1 MGVIDWAAVRDNDE
15 LVVEK
20 GFVEFEVEDP
30 GDNVEWL
37 RDVTNNVG
45 DGVGMA
51 VPLL

>member
-1 MGVIDWAAVRDNDE
+1 MGVVDWAAVRDDEE
-15 LVVEK
+15 LVVEQV
-20 GFVEFEVEDP
+20 FVEFKVEDP
-30 GDNVEWL
+30 RDSVEWL